1 MASSG
6 LIGISVTVTL
16 QNPPNT
22 IVEGLVA
29 NVNAQTSTLTLQN
42 GARRPPVCSIE
53 ELTKHQFIFPRLAT
67 A

>member
-1 MASSG
+1 MATA

-22 IVEGLVA
+22 VVEGLVA

-42 GARRPPVCSIE
+42 GNAWPAAHSE
-53 ELTKHQFIFPRLAT
+53 KHL
-67 A
+67 

>member
-1 MASSG
+1 MATA

-22 IVEGLVA
+22 VVEGLVA

-42 GARRPPVCSIE
+42 GM
-53 ELTKHQFIFPRLAT
+53 L
-67 A
+67 